1 MLRIPMARTLAA
13 LVLLPHLL
21 PACAPPGPGAWQ
33 KAGATDATIAA
44 DTEQCRTVAQ
54 QQAARLYPYG
64 SSNPALG
71 GAGMIAA
78 QQQARTDRSSSEV
91 QAFNDCMESRG
102 YTRTQKPAT

>member
-1 MLRIPMARTLAA
+1 MLRIPLARTLAA

-33 KAGATDATIAA
+33 KAGATEATVAA
-44 DTEQCRTVAQ
+44 DTEQCRTAAQ

-64 SSNPALG
+64 SSNPAVG

-78 QQQARTDRSSSEV
+78 QQQTRTDRSSVEI